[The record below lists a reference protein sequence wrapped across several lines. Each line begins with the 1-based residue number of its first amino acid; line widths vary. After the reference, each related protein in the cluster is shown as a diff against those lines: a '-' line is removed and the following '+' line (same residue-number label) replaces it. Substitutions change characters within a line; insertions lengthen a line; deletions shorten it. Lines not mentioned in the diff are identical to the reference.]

1 MWKRIR
7 IGLVVVAIL
16 GTWTSAIGADEVSDT
31 IKEAL
36 AAYEAGDYSGA
47 ASSLNFA
54 IAQLQEKQASSLKDA
69 FPEPLSGWQAEESTG
84 NFAPAAFMGGGV
96 SASRH
101 YFSADTGKS
110 VDIEIVT
117 DSPLLQSV
125 MMFMNN
131 PMMMTAEP
139 GSKPIKV
146 DKYRGIQKFP
156 PQGSR
161 GEVNLVLQSRM
172 LVSVKGEGIDKLDDV
187 IAYANAIDFKK
198 LEEYLAN

>member
-1 MWKRIR
+1 MGKWVRM
-7 IGLVVVAIL
+7 GLVTAIAWIAL
-16 GTWTSAIGADEVSDT
+16 ASTGWADEIGDS
-31 IKEAL
+31 INEAL
-36 AAYEAGDYSGA
+36 KAYEAGDYSGA
-47 ASSLNFA
+47 MSSLNFA
-54 IAQLQEKQASSLKDA
+54 TAQLQQKQSSSLMQV
-69 FPEPLSGWQAEESTG
+69 FPEPLPGWQAEESSG

-101 YFSADTGKS
+101 YFSDASGKS
-110 VDIEIVT
+110 VNIEIVT

-146 DKYRGIQKFP
+146 KNYKGIQKFP
-156 PQGSR
+156 PQGSN

-172 LVSVKGEGIDKLDDV
+172 LVSIKGDGIDNMDEV
-187 IAYANAIDFKK
+187 IAYANAINFKG
-198 LEEYLAN
+198 LEEYLAK